1 MSNTADTAA
10 SDNKPQREELG
21 ALWKREGRNQTYL
34 TGYMVGPNGVKKN
47 IVVFS
52 SNKKKDNQPDFRIYE
67 SVPMENR
74 VDSLSSKKN
83 ESPKPLKPK
92 ANVQEVAEDA
102 DDGNLL

>member
-1 MSNTADTAA
+1 MSDTANTAA

-67 SVPMENR
+67 SVPLENR
-74 VDSLSSKKN
+74 VDSLPAKKTDPVK
-83 ESPKPLKPK
+83 STK
-92 ANVQEVAEDA
+92 AKAQPVVEDA

>member
-1 MSNTADTAA
+1 MSNTADTAS

-34 TGYMVGPNGVKKN
+34 TGYVVGPNGVKKN

-67 SVPMENR
+67 SVPLENR
-74 VDSLSSKKN
+74 TESSAPKKT
-83 ESPKPLKPK
+83 ETPKPIK
-92 ANVQEVAEDA
+92 AKAKEVVEDA
-102 DDGNLL
+102 DDENLL

>member
-1 MSNTADTAA
+1 MSDTANTAA

-47 IVVFS
+47 IVVVS

-67 SVPMENR
+67 SVPLENR
-74 VDSLSSKKN
+74 VDSLSAKKTDPAK
-83 ESPKPLKPK
+83 STK
-92 ANVQEVAEDA
+92 AKAQPVAEDA